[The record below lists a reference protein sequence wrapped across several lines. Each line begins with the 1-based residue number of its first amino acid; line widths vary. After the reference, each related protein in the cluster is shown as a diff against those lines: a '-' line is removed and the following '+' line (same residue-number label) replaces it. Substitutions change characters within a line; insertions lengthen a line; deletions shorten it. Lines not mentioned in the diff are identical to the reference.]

1 MLIMM
6 LLSYSK
12 CCWFCVVDGESVWY
26 SLACVCKIVQVKLK
40 DLGRLGRGV
49 RHHWVTAPQVG
60 NSTKSA
66 QVVGRVLQEG
76 FRHGGV
82 CSTVQLYVDRYF
94 CRFPGPRS
102 TRLASVSMVYLVGDT
117 VYGATCDCRGGYRR
131 PQVLDNPLGSPG
143 VEVLSSSSWG
153 MTPTD
158 AKVLKA
164 LIDMRSC
171 YNCNSIMTIQLLVEV
186 QSCFSILREYELH
199 ISLPGQHPYDTFLDS
214 FELSIDALEWTAWPI
229 SHVPPHLSDESEMV
243 GILWGILYSSWA
255 IKDMTEAWLVEARIS
270 LASRGTTHLASYF
283 TVLYWFGGLTFYCCL
298 VDMFDLLRVKGR
310 SAGRTLNRPT
320 PPPSTEVPVG
330 ATEKRLVVAREKH
343 PTAMSEKYP
352 GKGDSELPRK
362 KKNVTMSKLR
372 KKVAPRGGIGT
383 GASHRG
389 EEADKGSRGV
399 PQLSSHRERAMRS
412 GRSGRG
418 GNTWLNLVA
427 LSWVWTDGPL
437 ATEYVRRVLHPSIA
451 KQLYKAF

>member
-117 VYGATCDCRGGYRR
+117 VYGATCDCRG

-214 FELSIDALEWTAWPI
+214 FELSIDALE
-229 SHVPPHLSDESEMV
+229 
-243 GILWGILYSSWA
+243 
-255 IKDMTEAWLVEARIS
+255 DMTEAWLVEARIS

-372 KKVAPRGGIGT
+372 KKVAPGEASEQAHRTEGKKPTREVVESPNCPPTVRELCEEKELRSGVGPKAMAAT
-383 GASHRG
+383 ELGAELEWLKATLRESDQYCKDLELAADSTRG
-389 EEADKGSRGV
+389 ELKDLQDLRC
-399 PQLSSHRERAMRS
+399 
-412 GRSGRG
+412 
-418 GNTWLNLVA
+418 WLEDEVLM
-427 LSWVWTDGPL
+427 L
-437 ATEYVRRVLHPSIA
+437 A
-451 KQLYKAF
+451 